1 MLCLLK
7 RPKASDEGSFHKKH
21 RAEGG
26 ELYLLWDDPSMKYLP
41 VLGTSE
47 SLTLC
52 GTHWEGKQF
61 WNVFAG
67 PVFCSFLSTQFHPV
81 ASVINNDRWAGRNMQ
96 SLALGH
102 SDSYRTTQDRPCDW
116 CFVCHKTP
124 CLLPGVVWPWV
135 ISTPSPASPL
145 AFHSHCHC
153 QARASHWC
161 VPMLTRDPSSVSPP
175 AALCCLFTQ
184 QVLVV
189 YLLCAM

>member
-7 RPKASDEGSFHKKH
+7 RTKASDEGSFHKKH

-26 ELYLLWDDPSMKYLP
+26 ELS
-41 VLGTSE
+41 TSFE
-47 SLTLC
+47 MTPAWNICLSWARQSLTLC

-67 PVFCSFLSTQFHPV
+67 PVFCSFLSTQLHPV
-81 ASVINNDRWAGRNMQ
+81 ASMINNDSWAGRNMQ
-96 SLALGH
+96 SLAPGH

-116 CFVCHKTP
+116 CFICHKTP
-124 CLLPGVVWPWV
+124 CLLSGVVWPWI
-135 ISTPSPASPL
+135 ISTPSPASSL
-145 AFHSHCHC
+145 AFHSHCHR

-189 YLLCAM
+189 YLLWAT